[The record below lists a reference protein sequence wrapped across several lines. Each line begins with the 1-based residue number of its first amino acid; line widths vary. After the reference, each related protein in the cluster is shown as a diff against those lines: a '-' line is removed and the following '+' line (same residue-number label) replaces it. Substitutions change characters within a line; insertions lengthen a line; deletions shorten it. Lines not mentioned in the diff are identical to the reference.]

1 MDHTTHVRTDAG
13 TIAAIRD
20 FNRLYTRQLGLLNQQ
35 FLGSKLNL
43 TEARVLYELA
53 QRADVTAGEIAADL
67 QLDVAYLSRI
77 LAKFRKRGWL
87 SRKVSDADARRQ
99 HLRLTAAGR
108 GAFRPLDGEAKA
120 QIAGLIAPMTPA
132 DRSSL
137 VAAMSEV
144 RRAVAPQAKD
154 AEVVLRGLK
163 IGDIGWIT
171 HRQALLYAQEYGW
184 DVSYEGLVAKILSE
198 FVRDYDERWAGAWIA
213 ERDGVIVGSVFLV
226 KASARVGQLRLLYVE
241 PRTRGLGIGA
251 RLVKACIEGARE
263 RGYRK
268 LKLWTN
274 DVLVSARRIYQ
285 AQGFRL
291 VGQESHHSFG
301 KDLTAQTWEL
311 RLTNLS
317 GLVDQQDVRE
327 RGAVHHVGQV

>member
-1 MDHTTHVRTDAG
+1 MDTTIRARADAG
-13 TIAAIRD
+13 TVSAIRD
-20 FNRLYTRQLGLLNQQ
+20 FNRLYTRQLGLLNQG
-35 FLGSKLNL
+35 FLGSKLSL

-53 QRADVTAGEIAADL
+53 MRADVTAGEIAGDL

-87 SRKVSDADARRQ
+87 NRKASEADGRRR
-99 HLRLTAAGR
+99 HLRLTVAGR
-108 GAFRPLDGEAKA
+108 AAFRPLDGEAKA
-120 QIAGLIAPMTPA
+120 QIAELIEPMSSS

-137 VAAMSEV
+137 VAALGEV
-144 RRAVAPQAKD
+144 RRAVAPRSTGS
-154 AEVVLRGLK
+154 EVSIRGLK

-171 HRQALLYAQEYGW
+171 HRQALLYAEEYGW
-184 DVSYEGLVAKILSE
+184 DVSYEGLVAKILSD
-198 FVRDYDERWAGAWIA
+198 FVRVQDERWTGAWIA

-226 KASARVGQLRLLYVE
+226 KAGSTTGQLRLLYVE

-251 RLVKACIEGARE
+251 RLVKACIEGARQ

-274 DVLVSARRIYQ
+274 DVLMSARRIYQ
-285 AQGFRL
+285 GAGFRL
-291 VGQESHHSFG
+291 TGQESHQSFG

-311 RLTNLS
+311 RLDA
-317 GLVDQQDVRE
+317 GPRKP
-327 RGAVHHVGQV
+327 